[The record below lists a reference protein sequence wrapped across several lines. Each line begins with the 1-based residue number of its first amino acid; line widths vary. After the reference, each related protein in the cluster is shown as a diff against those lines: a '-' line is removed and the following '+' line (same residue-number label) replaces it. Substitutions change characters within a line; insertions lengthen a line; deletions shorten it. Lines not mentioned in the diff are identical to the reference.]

1 MTETGSPDSLTVE
14 VGAHGEIVVTGDID
28 IAGGPVLDAA
38 IADREEH
45 GPIVI
50 DVAAVSFIDSS
61 GLRSLLGAS
70 RRARGRDE
78 VVVLRNVGAEVARLL
93 EITGTTEQFEIPPSD
108 SSSDSSPSS
117 DSSSDMEGAGG

>member
-14 VGAHGEIVVTGDID
+14 VGANGEIVVTGDID

-38 IADREEH
+38 ITDREGH
-45 GPIVI
+45 GPVVI
-50 DVAAVSFIDSS
+50 DVAEVSFIDSS
-61 GLRSLLGAS
+61 GLRSLLGAA

-93 EITGTTEQFEIPPSD
+93 EITGTTEQFEILAAPD
-108 SSSDSSPSS
+108 SSSAS
-117 DSSSDMEGAGG
+117 EGAGD